1 MHGEER
7 LVSTQ
12 SPALELAPALLEQC
26 HAGDLA
32 FLPIRGASCP
42 TYGAHYSPA
51 PAELSIVWGEGESI
65 KKSLKASTT
74 VPLLCSYLW
83 SCCKAHLAEKKPD
96 RAGKWH
102 GKNEEA
108 RWAPPGPGKGGKRG
122 RKAASGNDQH
132 TDLDSRE
139 NTVVNWDCGNT
150 QLGAAMSLQPGAP
163 QGAGVSKCHTHCSTN
178 SAQQTGASSLMHTL
192 PSCREIINAPFL
204 LDFFSFLRCESWRKS
219 NGDTFSPADTQQQLM
234 FSWCFSCA
242 ELLRLRKG
250 WKTPPVMPSPAR
262 APLVFVGWC
271 FQERDLGTQSFL
283 LARHS
288 FGLGTWKMLPA
299 VCH

>member
-1 MHGEER
+1 M

-12 SPALELAPALLEQC
+12 SPASGLAPALLEQC

-51 PAELSIVWGEGESI
+51 PAELNITWGEGESI

-74 VPLLCSYLW
+74 VPLLCSYPW
-83 SCCKAHLAEKKPD
+83 CHCKAHLAEKKPD
-96 RAGKWH
+96 GAGKWH

-122 RKAASGNDQH
+122 RKAAPGNHQH
-132 TDLDSRE
+132 IDLDSRE

-150 QLGAAMSLQPGAP
+150 QSGAAMSLQPGAP
-163 QGAGVSKCHTHCSTN
+163 RGAGVSKCHTHCSTN

-192 PSCREIINAPFL
+192 PSCREINAPFL
-204 LDFFSFLRCESWRKS
+204 LEIFSFLRCESWRKS
-219 NGDTFSPADTQQQLM
+219 NGDTSSPADTQQQPM
-234 FSWCFSCA
+234 SSCFGSGKAGKHHQPCQA
-242 ELLRLRKG
+242 LQEPLLPLWDGVFKKG
-250 WKTPPVMPSPAR
+250 I
-262 APLVFVGWC
+262 
-271 FQERDLGTQSFL
+271 LGTQSYL